1 MDTAF
6 FGFEA
11 YEEVPALLNDLQDL
25 KKCLKETTAEAM
37 ATCALEFLPGT
48 VQAVEVMA
56 GGLENYVGEMQMI
69 LPLLLEEIQQCRTSS
84 QSKYRAFLESTVD
97 KATQCAFEDHF
108 LD

>member
-1 MDTAF
+1 MDTVF

-56 GGLENYVGEMQMI
+56 GGLENYVGEMRMI
-69 LPLLLEEIQQCRTSS
+69 LPLLLEEIQQCKTSS
-84 QSKYRAFLESTVD
+84 QSKYRAFLESILD
-97 KATQCAFEDHF
+97 KATQCALEGHL

>member
-1 MDTAF
+1 M
-6 FGFEA
+6 
-11 YEEVPALLNDLQDL
+11 NDLQDL

-69 LPLLLEEIQQCRTSS
+69 LPLLLEEIQQCQTNS
-84 QSKYRAFLESTVD
+84 QIKYRAFLKSTLD
-97 KATQCAFEDHF
+97 KATQCALEDHL